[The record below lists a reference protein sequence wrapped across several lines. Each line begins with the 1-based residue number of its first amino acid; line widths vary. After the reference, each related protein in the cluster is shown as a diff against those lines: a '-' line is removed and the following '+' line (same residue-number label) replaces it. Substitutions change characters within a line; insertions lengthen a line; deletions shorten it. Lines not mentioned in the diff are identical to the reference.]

1 MGESRAGES
10 TAFERSQAG
19 RSPAPFTPTET
30 DTVSTAIDHV
40 AKASTARRD
49 PERSQEVAAPT
60 SRGGT
65 LLALQARALAHDDFR
80 GAALAVT
87 SDLARQL
94 GCERVSLGFE
104 VNGRVQLAAVSNQAD
119 FRARQD
125 AVQAIAGAMEESLE
139 QRGPVVYP
147 MPTGGAT
154 GVTLAHAQL
163 ARLNGNAAIATVPF
177 AARHRALGALLFER
191 RSGFDARALEL
202 AKDAA
207 LFVAPILELKHRL
220 DAPLASRLAHAVAPR
235 GRRSAF
241 GLSPWTLACAAGTLA
256 LLVLAL
262 WPATF
267 RVVAPGRIEGAA
279 QRVLASPVDGF
290 IREVAARPGE
300 AVRAEQLV
308 IALEDQDLKLE
319 REKWSAEAAQLD
331 KQYREALTKDD
342 AAQIV
347 IARSKLEQAQVQ
359 FELASRQLERAQ
371 LRAPF
376 DGVVL
381 SGDWVQ
387 AIGTPVKRGQELMA
401 IAPQRELRVVAEVDE
416 QDVALVRVGQTS
428 RVMFAGLTSKPV
440 DFRVTRI
447 APVATALEG
456 RNVFEVEGR
465 LDAADASLRAGLR
478 GVVKIDIEQRSLGAQ
493 IWHAL
498 SNGLRRAWWQVVA

>member
-1 MGESRAGES
+1 MN
-10 TAFERSQAG
+10 
-19 RSPAPFTPTET
+19 
-30 DTVSTAIDHV
+30 TAIDQLGR
-40 AKASTARRD
+40 AGTAQRDAARSAEST
-49 PERSQEVAAPT
+49 PPIN
-60 SRGGT
+60 RGGT
-65 LLALQARALAHDDFR
+65 LLALQARALAHDGFQE
-80 GAALAVT
+80 AATAVVD
-87 SDLARQL
+87 DLARQL
-94 GCERVSLGFE
+94 GCERVSIGFCA
-104 VNGRVQLAAVSNQAD
+104 NGRITLAAISNHAE

-125 AVQAIAGAMEESLE
+125 AVQAIASAMDESIE
-139 QRGPVVYP
+139 QRGVVVYP

-163 ARLNGNAAIATVPF
+163 ARMNGNAAITTVPF
-177 AARHRALGALLFER
+177 AARNRVLGALLFER
-191 RSGFDARALEL
+191 RSGFDSRALEL

-207 LFVAPILELKHRL
+207 MFVAPILELKHRL
-220 DAPLASRLAHAVAPR
+220 DAPLTRRLAHAVAPR
-235 GRRSAF
+235 GRRPTAF
-241 GLSPWTLACAAGTLA
+241 GLSPWAMGGAAAAVA
-256 LLVLAL
+256 LLVMTL

-267 RVVAPGRIEGAA
+267 RVVAPARIEGAA
-279 QRVLASPVDGF
+279 QRVLAAPVDGF
-290 IREVAARPGE
+290 IREVSSRPGD

-359 FELASRQLERAQ
+359 FELASRQLDRTQ

-381 SGDWVQ
+381 SGDWAQ
-387 AIGTPVKRGQELMA
+387 SIGAPVKRGQELMA

-428 RVMFAGLTSKPV
+428 RVMFAGLTGKPV

-456 RNVFEVEGR
+456 RNVFEVEGH
-465 LDAADASLRAGLR
+465 LDAADGSLRAGLR
-478 GVVKIDIEQRSLGAQ
+478 GVVKIDIEPRSFGAQ
-493 IWHAL
+493 LWHGV
-498 SNGLRRAWWQVVA
+498 SNWLRRAWWQVVA

>member
-1 MGESRAGES
+1 M
-10 TAFERSQAG
+10 
-19 RSPAPFTPTET
+19 
-30 DTVSTAIDHV
+30 STAIDPV
-40 AKASTARRD
+40 AKAGTTRRD
-49 PERSQEVAAPT
+49 PARPDEVAAPT
-60 SRGGT
+60 TRGGA
-65 LLALQARALAHDDFR
+65 LLALQARALAHDDFKS
-80 GAALAVT
+80 AATAVA

-104 VNGRVQLAAVSNQAD
+104 VNGRVQLAAISNHAD

-125 AVQAIAGAMEESLE
+125 AVQAIAAAMDEALE

-163 ARLNGNAAIATVPF
+163 ARLNGNAAIVTVPF

-207 LFVAPILELKHRL
+207 MFVAPILELKHRL

-235 GRRSAF
+235 GRRRAAF
-241 GLSPWTLACAAGTLA
+241 GLSPWALAGAAATLA
-256 LLVLAL
+256 LLVLTL

-279 QRVLASPVDGF
+279 QRVLAAPVDGF

-300 AVRAEQLV
+300 AVRAEQVV

-401 IAPQRELRVVAEVDE
+401 IAPQRELRVIAEVDE

-428 RVMFAGLTSKPV
+428 RVMFAGLSSKPV